1 MKKSYAKYEKK
12 EHTMRKDKETEKE
25 MKMEMKGVKKRKK
38 C

>member
-12 EHTMRKDKETEKE
+12 EHAMRKDKETEKE
-25 MKMEMKGVKKRKK
+25 MKMEMKGMKKRKK

>member
-25 MKMEMKGVKKRKK
+25 MKMKGMKKRKK